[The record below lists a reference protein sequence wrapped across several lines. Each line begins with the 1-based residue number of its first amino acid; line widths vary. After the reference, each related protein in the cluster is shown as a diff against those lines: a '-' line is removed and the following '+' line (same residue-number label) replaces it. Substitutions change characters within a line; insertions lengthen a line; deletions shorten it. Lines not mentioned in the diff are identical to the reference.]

1 MTDVSKDILTQYRT
15 TDALG
20 LSDLV
25 KRKEV
30 RPSELMEAAIA
41 TAEEL
46 NPAINA
52 LVSSD
57 YTIARKLAARC
68 GYSGIF
74 AGVPFLVKDL
84 SDYVAG
90 FTMTNGSRFYYRH
103 ARPSAI
109 DSEAVRRARQA
120 GMIPFGL
127 TSTSEAGYAWTTEP
141 ALYGPTRNPWNPAF
155 STGGSSGGSAAAV
168 AARIV
173 PIASASDGGGSIRM
187 PAGACGLVGLKPSR
201 GRIPTYP
208 SVSYGP
214 GFTVLGCLS
223 RTVRDTAA
231 YLDTVSGPFVGD
243 IHTPPTPDGSF
254 FELSRQDPGRLR
266 IGFTT
271 ALASGKELDREI
283 AAAVSDTAKLLEGMG
298 HHVERY
304 DLSIYNEALRTAY
317 GQIYEVET
325 ALRFQR
331 DEQALGVKLAEDD
344 IEPMIRGAIENGK
357 KIDAVTHARN
367 IGAVRSAGH
376 EIAAELAHFDAFVC
390 PVFPRHT
397 FRLGEYN
404 SVYEVDSDERN
415 ASSRSDGAFLVPM
428 NASGLPAI
436 SLPTHLSQQG
446 LPIGV
451 QLMGRYGAEAVLLKV
466 ANALESAINWQNRCP
481 PIVGAAGTM
490 RGA

>member
-1 MTDVSKDILTQYRT
+1 MNVAKDILALYRAN
-15 TDALG
+15 DALG

-30 RPSELMEAAIA
+30 KPSELMEAAIA
-41 TAEEL
+41 TAEEF

-57 YTIARKLAARC
+57 YITARKLAEQC
-68 GYSGIF
+68 GSAGIF

-84 SDYVAG
+84 SEYIAG
-90 FTMTNGSRFYYRH
+90 FTTTHGSRFYHRH
-103 ARPSAI
+103 ARPSAT
-109 DSEAVRRARQA
+109 DSEAIRRARQA

-127 TSTSEAGYAWTTEP
+127 TSTSEVGYAWTTEP

-214 GFTVLGCLS
+214 SFAVLGCLS

-231 YLDTVSGPFVGD
+231 YLDAVSGPFIGD

-254 FELSRQDPGRLR
+254 LQLSQQDARRLR

-271 ALASGKELDREI
+271 ALVSGRELDRAI
-283 AAAVSDTAKLLEGMG
+283 AVAVNDTAKLLESMG
-298 HHVERY
+298 HHVEQY
-304 DLSIYNEALRTAY
+304 DVSIYKETFRRAY

-331 DEQALGVKLAEDD
+331 DEEALGAKLAADD
-344 IEPMIRGAIENGK
+344 VEPMVRGAIESGK

-367 IGAVRSAGH
+367 IGTVRSAGH
-376 EIAAELAHFDAFVC
+376 EIAAELAQFDAFLC
-390 PVFPRHT
+390 PVFPRHI

-404 SVYEVDSDERN
+404 SLYEVESDARD
-415 ASSRSDGAFLVPM
+415 ASSRSDGAFLAPI
-428 NASGLPAI
+428 NISGLPAI
-436 SLPTHLSQQG
+436 SLPTHLSQDG

-451 QLMGRYGAEAVLLKV
+451 QLVGHYGEEAVLLQL
-466 ANALESAINWQNRCP
+466 ANALENAIHWEKRRP
-481 PIVGAAGTM
+481 PIVDPVQA
-490 RGA
+490 